1 MIAGDRS
8 YGWVIVGISATVNSL
23 AWSVRSTFAL
33 FYVALLG
40 EFGWRRGDAALG
52 YSLSWLL
59 LLLFSPLFGRLSD
72 RWGARVV
79 VPFGGLLLAS
89 ALVLTGQANALWQ
102 YYVTFG
108 VLGAAGI
115 AALQT
120 PATALVNRWF
130 VQSRGAAMGIVSAGA
145 SASAIIFY
153 PLNAWLIVAFGWRTA
168 FAVFGVVLALVTV
181 PLSALLYREPP
192 DRVNDQRGAGLV
204 PAESR
209 TDDWTLGTA
218 LRSTPFWAVFT
229 MWALGVVGYQI
240 VTTHQVAHAVDR
252 GYSPVTLGWV
262 FGLGGVCTVVGN
274 LLGGALSDRWGRER
288 VFALGSL
295 IGIAG
300 IAALARLR
308 DPDDLPL
315 LVVYAI
321 SGVGFGMRIA
331 LLAAIPADIFA
342 GRHFGAILGAAHGGG
357 GVGGFIGPFL
367 AGWLF
372 DITGNYQLAF
382 AAAAV
387 SIAAAAVAAWVAVVR
402 GRLMRPLATTPDG

>member
-1 MIAGDRS
+1 MISVGRS
-8 YGWVIVGISATVNSL
+8 YGWVVVAVSATVNSL

-33 FYVALLG
+33 FYVALLE

-89 ALVLTGQANALWQ
+89 ALALTGQANTLWQ

-115 AALQT
+115 AGLQT

-130 VQSRGAAMGIVSAGA
+130 ARSRGAAMGIVSAGA

-181 PLSALLYREPP
+181 PLSALLYRDPP
-192 DRVNDQRGAGLV
+192 DPVNDQRGAGLV
-204 PAESR
+204 APR
-209 TDDWTLGTA
+209 TGDWTLGMA
-218 LRSTPFWAVFT
+218 LRSAPFWAVFT

-295 IGIAG
+295 IGIIG
-300 IAALARLR
+300 IAALARL
-308 DPDDLPL
+308 DGPDEL
-315 LVVYAI
+315 LLLAVYAI

-382 AAAAV
+382 AVAAA

-402 GRLMRPLATTPDG
+402 GRLMRPLATTHDG